1 MAMEGIIR
9 PDSYADSDRDVVRV
23 LFQPSAIYLAGLAV
37 VLCIMASMFVLIE
50 VILKLDQILKNRAER
65 ASARKEAREAGAA
78 RGQEPEAS
86 PGGDEAIA
94 AIGLAL
100 QQHFARRVAPRGAAP
115 RAGTEPTPWASSG
128 RLGIMTERQRVTSR
142 RG

>member
-1 MAMEGIIR
+1 MAEGLTVI
-9 PDSYADSDRDVVRV
+9 A
-23 LFQPSAIYLAGLAV
+23 AGLVV

-50 VILKLDQILKNRAER
+50 VILKLDQVLMGRAER
-65 ASARKEAREAGAA
+65 KAARREAREAEAA
-78 RGQEPEAS
+78 RQADKEAS
-86 PGGDEAIA
+86 PDGGAVIA

-100 QQHFARRVAPRGAAP
+100 QQHLARRVAPRSAAADTGA
-115 RAGTEPTPWASSG
+115 GPTPWASSG

>member
-1 MAMEGIIR
+1 MAEGLTVI
-9 PDSYADSDRDVVRV
+9 A
-23 LFQPSAIYLAGLAV
+23 AGLVV

-50 VILKLDQILKNRAER
+50 VILKLDQILKKRAER
-65 ASARKEAREAGAA
+65 ASAPEEAREAEAA
-78 RGQEPEAS
+78 RGEEPEAF
-86 PGGDEAIA
+86 PGGDEVIA

-100 QQHFARRVAPRGAAP
+100 QQHFAKRFAPRSAAS
-115 RAGTEPTPWASSG
+115 GTGPEPTPWASSG

>member
-1 MAMEGIIR
+1 
-9 PDSYADSDRDVVRV
+9 
-23 LFQPSAIYLAGLAV
+23 
-37 VLCIMASMFVLIE
+37 MASMFVLIE
-50 VILKLDQILKNRAER
+50 VILKLDQILKDRSER
-65 ASARKEAREAGAA
+65 ASALGEAREAEVA

-86 PGGDEAIA
+86 PGGDQVIA

-100 QQHFARRVAPRGAAP
+100 QQHLARRVAPGSAAAGRGA
-115 RAGTEPTPWASSG
+115 EPTPWASSG